1 MVANRRPQDFEAL
14 SRDILSSSPCLV
26 EMPAGT
32 GKTQLLVTMAS
43 VLSTKRCRILI
54 LTHTNA
60 GVAAIESRLRRSG
73 LPLRGITV
81 ATVASWAERVSAS
94 YPCTSGINRSL
105 ARDVEGYFNDR
116 VRSARELAS
125 TDWFSRVI
133 ASSYQALLVDEYQDC
148 NQHQHDLVVTLS
160 RSISKTVVLG
170 DPLQR
175 IFDFKGE
182 LFPSWEMVQR
192 SFPAFTDISP
202 YPHRWSGH
210 NLELGEWLLD
220 GLRPALLADGDI
232 VIPSCS
238 GRVMQY
244 LGRTDDDALL
254 GRSAYH
260 LASMAGS
267 SLIIC
272 PNLPPGAD
280 ERLARRLSKR
290 YSCIETV
297 EGSFMRSQ
305 LIAYLDARPK
315 GDVHNWA
322 AGFAKACASKIVDGL
337 DKTVLNAI
345 SSGKPL
351 DRYLSTSKRIPYSE
365 VLTSLADLAGCPS
378 AQTIEKFRRAVEGS
392 PAMIFRWE
400 AWRDTLASIVEYER
414 NGTNPLI
421 VFEARRNAGKHFAGR
436 NEGNIVSRTLLV
448 KGLEFSNVLV
458 TNACEGNRYT
468 PQNLYVALT
477 RATDRLLLLG

>member
-1 MVANRRPQDFEAL
+1 MTNRRPQDFEAL

-32 GKTQLLVTMAS
+32 GKTQLLAAIAA
-43 VLSTKRCRILI
+43 VLSTKAHRMLI

-60 GVAAIESRLRRSG
+60 GVTAIKTRLRRFG

-81 ATVASWAERVSAS
+81 ATVASWAERVSTS
-94 YPCTSGINRSL
+94 YPCSSKVDGSL
-105 ARDVEGYFNDR
+105 SRDAKGYFNDR
-116 VRSARELAS
+116 VRAARELAS

-148 NQHQHDLVVTLS
+148 NQYQHDLVVVLS
-160 RSISKTVVLG
+160 RSIPKTVVFG

-182 LFPSWEMVQR
+182 PFPPWEMVQR
-192 SFPAFTDISP
+192 SFPTFTDISP

-210 NLELGEWLLD
+210 NMELGEWLLD
-220 GLRPALLADGDI
+220 ELRPALLADDDI
-232 VIPSCS
+232 VIPPCS
-238 GRVMQY
+238 GRVMEY
-244 LGRTDDDALL
+244 LGKTDNDALL
-254 GRSAYH
+254 GKSAFH

-272 PNLPPGAD
+272 PNLPPGTD

-297 EGSFMRSQ
+297 EGDFMRSQ
-305 LIAYLDARPK
+305 LKTYLDARTK

-322 AGFAKACASKIVDGL
+322 ASFAKACASKIGDGL

-365 VLTSLADLAGCPS
+365 VLTSLADLAGHPS
-378 AQTIEKFRRAVEGS
+378 VQTIEKFRRAVEGS
-392 PAMIFRWE
+392 SANIFRWE
-400 AWRDTLASIVEYER
+400 AWRDTIASIVEYER
-414 NGTNPLI
+414 NGTDPLL
-421 VFEARRNAGKHFAGR
+421 VYEARRNAGKHFTGR
-436 NEGNIVSRTLLV
+436 AEGNIVSRTLLV
-448 KGLEFSNVLV
+448 KGFEFANVLV
-458 TNACEGNRYT
+458 TDACKGDCYT